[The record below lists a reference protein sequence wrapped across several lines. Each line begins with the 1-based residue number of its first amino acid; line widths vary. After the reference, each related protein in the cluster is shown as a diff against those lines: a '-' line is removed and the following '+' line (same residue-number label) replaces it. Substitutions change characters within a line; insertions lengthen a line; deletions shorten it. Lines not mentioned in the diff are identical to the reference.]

1 MKIWK
6 ICIFL
11 IFNLL
16 QFVFIFFIVFFSKEN
31 EKTRFYQKEKTKL
44 AGQLLITDFCLSTE
58 NRHTRHPNTF
68 EPMGVF
74 QDAPAFY
81 DYFPSSVFWETDTKR
96 KLGVKE

>member
-6 ICIFL
+6 IRIFL

-16 QFVFIFFIVFFSKEN
+16 QFVFILFMLFFPKEN
-31 EKTRFYQKEKTKL
+31 EKTRFHQKEKTKL
-44 AGQLLITDFCLSTE
+44 ARQLLITDFCLSTE

-74 QDAPAFY
+74 QDTPAFY
-81 DYFPSSVFWETDTKR
+81 DYFPSSVFWESAATR
-96 KLGVKE
+96 KK